1 MQDDSPTTEYLPAR
15 RLSQERI
22 LEIAG
27 EISRSPAAW
36 SLGVVPLAIA
46 IVNDTRQIVYANA
59 RFAALAN
66 ADSPEAV
73 LGKRPG
79 EALGC
84 LHAFESPGGCDTTRF
99 CQYCGAANA
108 IVKSLGGQRATQE
121 CAINRKNVTELD
133 ALNLQVWACPMDR
146 GDQRLVLNSILDI
159 AHEKALRTFER
170 IFFHD
175 VMNAVS
181 GIKGIHEI
189 IAPELPD
196 RFIPDMDMLRRAIED
211 IQNIIETQQDFLSVE
226 TKEYTPAFSSCDS
239 REVLSYLASYCQSFT
254 FDASRTI
261 LVDPASPAL
270 RFSTDLRIL
279 QRVMVNMIKNALEAT
294 RPGEAVTLG
303 CEQRENGSV
312 VLWVHNE
319 AVLPRETEMRL
330 FQKGYSTKGSGRGFG
345 TYSMRLFA
353 RQCLGGDVDFES
365 APESGTRFFITLPA

>member
-1 MQDDSPTTEYLPAR
+1 MQDESPTTEYLPAR

-27 EISRSPAAW
+27 EISKSPAAW

-66 ADSPEAV
+66 VDTPEAV

-84 LHAFESPGGCDTTRF
+84 LHAFERDGGCGTTRF

-196 RFIPDMDMLRRAIED
+196 RFIPDMDLLRRAIED

-294 RPGEAVTLG
+294 RPGEVVTLG

-312 VLWVHNE
+312 VLWVHNV
-319 AVLPRETEMRL
+319 AVLPRETAMRL

>member
-1 MQDDSPTTEYLPAR
+1 M
-15 RLSQERI
+15 
-22 LEIAG
+22 
-27 EISRSPAAW
+27 
-36 SLGVVPLAIA
+36 
-46 IVNDTRQIVYANA
+46 
-59 RFAALAN
+59 
-66 ADSPEAV
+66 
-73 LGKRPG
+73 
-79 EALGC
+79 
-84 LHAFESPGGCDTTRF
+84 
-99 CQYCGAANA
+99 
-108 IVKSLGGQRATQE
+108 
-121 CAINRKNVTELD
+121 
-133 ALNLQVWACPMDR
+133 
-146 GDQRLVLNSILDI
+146 LNSILDI

-189 IAPELPD
+189 ITPELPD
-196 RFIPDMDMLRRAIED
+196 RFMPDMDLLRRAIED

-254 FDASRTI
+254 YDASRTI
-261 LVDPASPAL
+261 FVDPASPAL

-303 CEQRENGSV
+303 CEQREDRSV
-312 VLWVHNE
+312 VLWVHND
-319 AVLPRETEMRL
+319 AVLPRETAMRL

-365 APESGTRFFITLPA
+365 APEYGTRFFITLPA